1 MTAWQLADGK
11 SPRPEPTA
19 PALERE
25 IEAKK
30 ADRDAANA
38 AAERVYEDKTRFVE
52 KHRRR
57 LVREAEKAT
66 QEARERYT
74 RAIEEAEEARA
85 ELIDSRAA
93 ALWAALYP
101 SELANQ
107 APGDTAAVALNLR
120 RPVEAALQIT
130 TRLAAAGIFRV
141 LRSDADYLAEAMS
154 GNQAQALGKT
164 DPYREEA
171 IWVNTEEGQKA
182 LRKER
187 KEARALRARV
197 GPEGALVVLAPR
209 PPLP

>member
-57 LVREAEKAT
+57 LVREADKAT

-74 RAIEEAEEARA
+74 RAIAEAEEARA
-85 ELIDSRAA
+85 ELIDCRAA
-93 ALWAALYP
+93 SLWATFYP
-101 SELANQ
+101 GELANE

-120 RPVEAALQIT
+120 RPIEAALQVA
-130 TRLAAAGIFRV
+130 TRLAAAGVFRA

-154 GNQAQALGKT
+154 GTRRRLSG
-164 DPYREEA
+164 
-171 IWVNTEEGQKA
+171 
-182 LRKER
+182 
-187 KEARALRARV
+187 
-197 GPEGALVVLAPR
+197 R
-209 PPLP
+209 PTRTGRRPSG